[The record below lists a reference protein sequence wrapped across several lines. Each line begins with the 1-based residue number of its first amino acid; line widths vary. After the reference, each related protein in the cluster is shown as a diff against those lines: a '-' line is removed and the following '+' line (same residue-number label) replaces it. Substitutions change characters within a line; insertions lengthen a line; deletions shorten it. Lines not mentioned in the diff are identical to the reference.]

1 MNLKPEI
8 IWGLI
13 LVIALGNFLL
23 RFSFLYL
30 FGRVEA
36 PQWLTRL
43 LRFVPA
49 AVLSA
54 LVIPALVAP
63 KNIIDISLGNERLI
77 AGLAGMLAAWYSK
90 NILATLAVGLTIFW
104 ILRLI

>member
-1 MNLKPEI
+1 MNIKPET
-8 IWGLI
+8 IWILI
-13 LVIALGNFLL
+13 LVIGLGNFLL

-30 FGRVEA
+30 FGRIDV
-36 PQWLTRL
+36 PDWLTRL

-63 KNIIDISLGNERLI
+63 QNVIYISLGNERLI
-77 AGLAGMLAAWYSK
+77 AGLAGMLVAWYSK
-90 NILATLAVGLTIFW
+90 NILATLAVGLALFW

>member
-1 MNLKPEI
+1 MSMQPNYVWI
-8 IWGLI
+8 LI
-13 LVIALGNFLL
+13 LVVALGNFLL
-23 RFSFLYL
+23 RFSFIYL
-30 FGRVEA
+30 FGRVKVPE
-36 PQWLTRL
+36 WLTRL

-63 KNIIDISLGNERLI
+63 GNVIDISLGNERLI
-77 AGLAGMLAAWYSK
+77 AGLAGMLTAWFTK
-90 NILATLAVGLTIFW
+90 NILATLAVGLALFW